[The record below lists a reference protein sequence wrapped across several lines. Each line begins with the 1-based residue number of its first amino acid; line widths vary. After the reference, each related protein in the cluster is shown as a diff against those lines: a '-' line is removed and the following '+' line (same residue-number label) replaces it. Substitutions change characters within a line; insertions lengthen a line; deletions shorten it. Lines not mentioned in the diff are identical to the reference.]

1 MTTHQL
7 TRCELEVMDIIWESR
22 RTTVQD
28 VVDAV
33 ERDLAYTT
41 VMTTVKILE
50 RKGIVRRCGKVG
62 RAFLYEPQITRDDV
76 QRAMAGELTQT
87 LFGGS
92 VSSMVLSLID
102 GRSISNDEINELKA
116 AIKSLESGK

>member
-22 RTTVQD
+22 RATVQD

-41 VMTTVKILE
+41 VMTTMKILD
-50 RKGIVRRCGKVG
+50 RTG
-62 RAFLYEPQITRDDV
+62 
-76 QRAMAGELTQT
+76 
-87 LFGGS
+87 
-92 VSSMVLSLID
+92 
-102 GRSISNDEINELKA
+102 SISNAEIKELKA

>member
-1 MTTHQL
+1 
-7 TRCELEVMDIIWESR
+7 MDIIWESR
-22 RTTVQD
+22 RATVQD

-41 VMTTVKILE
+41 VMTTMKILD
-50 RKGIVRRCGKVG
+50 RKGVIRRCGKVG
-62 RAFLYEPQITRDDV
+62 RAFLYEPQVTRDDV
-76 QRAMAGELTQT
+76 QRAMAGELTEK

-92 VSSMVLSLID
+92 VSSVVLSLID
-102 GRSISNDEINELKA
+102 GRSISNAEIKELKA